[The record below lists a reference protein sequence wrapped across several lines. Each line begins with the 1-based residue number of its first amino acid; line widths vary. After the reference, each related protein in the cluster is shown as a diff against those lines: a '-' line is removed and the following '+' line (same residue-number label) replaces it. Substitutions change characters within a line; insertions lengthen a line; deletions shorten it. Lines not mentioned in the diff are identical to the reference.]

1 MNLHE
6 YQSKQLLEDFGLPT
20 AKSVVAFSVKEVSEL
35 LSELSG
41 KEFVVKVQVHAGGRG
56 KVGGV
61 KITNNKDTNEKIED
75 TIISRQELIFNFLS
89 IIRPFRRMQ
98 TK

>member
-56 KVGGV
+56 
-61 KITNNKDTNEKIED
+61 
-75 TIISRQELIFNFLS
+75 
-89 IIRPFRRMQ
+89 
-98 TK
+98 